1 MEQNDETKVYSTIP
15 HSNVNGKS
23 NEILSNP
30 VKSSFALDKAKSFYE
45 MVSPVGSIVK

>member
-15 HSNVNGKS
+15 QSNVNGKS
-23 NEILSNP
+23 NEIQSNP